1 MSKSTSSPLTRPRR
15 IHFSLSGLIP
25 AACSANSHI
34 ANSIPAVCCGEASC
48 EFFHPRKIVDRDLEL
63 ALLKTV
69 PAHPARGHLLC
80 YEFAMRRPDAKQTIG
95 IIHLRI
101 GYKVEPRYRG
111 HRYVARS
118 CRWRSPTALRG
129 YG

>member
-1 MSKSTSSPLTRPRR
+1 
-15 IHFSLSGLIP
+15 
-25 AACSANSHI
+25 
-34 ANSIPAVCCGEASC
+34 
-48 EFFHPRKIVDRDLEL
+48 
-63 ALLKTV
+63 
-69 PAHPARGHLLC
+69 
-80 YEFAMRRPDAKQTIG
+80 MRRPDAKQTIG

-101 GYKVEPRYRG
+101 GYSAKLRYAGHIGYKIEPRYRG

>member
-1 MSKSTSSPLTRPRR
+1 MR
-15 IHFSLSGLIP
+15 I
-25 AACSANSHI
+25 
-34 ANSIPAVCCGEASC
+34 
-48 EFFHPRKIVDRDLEL
+48 FHPKKIVDRDLEL

-111 HRYVARS
+111 HRYLARS

-129 YG
+129 YS